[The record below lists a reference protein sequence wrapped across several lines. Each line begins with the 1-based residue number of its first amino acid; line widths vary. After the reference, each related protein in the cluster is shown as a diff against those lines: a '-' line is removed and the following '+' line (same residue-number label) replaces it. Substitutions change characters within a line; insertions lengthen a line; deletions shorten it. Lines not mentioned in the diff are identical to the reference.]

1 MSNWY
6 VRKPQS
12 LEQRRTVEH
21 HVGLCRALKADIAMF
36 NIRHGSRFRNRPD
49 KTFPLSSPQ
58 CQYTVEGPRGP
69 NNFVDS
75 WTLGLSGVVGSVFS
89 STAHCGTEGFRAYGF
104 GFGFGAYTPF
114 EERCVKL

>member
-69 NNFVDS
+69 NNFCGLLDS
-75 WTLGLSGVVGSVFS
+75 RSFRCGGLSILQYC
-89 STAHCGTEGFRAYGF
+89 ALRH
-104 GFGFGAYTPF
+104 
-114 EERCVKL
+114 